1 MDIVNFIYRNG
12 IRVVRIFNENKKEIY
27 KKG

>member
-1 MDIVNFIYRNG
+1 MDVVNFIYRNG

>member
-1 MDIVNFIYRNG
+1 MDAVNFIYRNG